1 MNLIYLK
8 NLHCNNINLNNLKKN
23 IDYKEVSECGI
34 LTNMGVIRELNNK
47 LFNVQYILNLEEEND
62 ECYHIKKNIKKN
74 IVYQIPVEDKII
86 NNKKIIFNFGKTT
99 NFVIEYFD
107 NKINDFYISI
117 KNDQNLEN
125 YFLKQEIS
133 YIKKMLI

>member
-1 MNLIYLK
+1 MNIIYLK
-8 NLHCNNINLNNLKKN
+8 NLHCNNINLNKLKKN
-23 IDYKEVSECGI
+23 MDYKEVSECGI
-34 LTNMGVIRELNNK
+34 LTNMGVIREVNNK
-47 LFNVQYILNLEEEND
+47 LFNIQYILNLEEEND

-74 IVYQIPVEDKII
+74 FVYQIPIENKII
-86 NNKKIIFNFGKTT
+86 NIKKIIFNFGKTT
-99 NFVIEYFD
+99 NFIIEYFD

>member
-74 IVYQIPVEDKII
+74 IVYQIPVENKII
-86 NNKKIIFNFGKTT
+86 NIKKIIFNFGKTT

>member
-34 LTNMGVIRELNNK
+34 LTNMGIIRELNNK

-74 IVYQIPVEDKII
+74 IVYQIPVENKII
-86 NNKKIIFNFGKTT
+86 NIKKIIFNFGKTT

>member
-1 MNLIYLK
+1 
-8 NLHCNNINLNNLKKN
+8 
-23 IDYKEVSECGI
+23 
-34 LTNMGVIRELNNK
+34 MGVILNNK

-74 IVYQIPVEDKII
+74 IVYQIPVENKII
-86 NNKKIIFNFGKTT
+86 NIKKIIFNFGKTT

-133 YIKKMLI
+133 YIKKC